1 MCRVG
6 PGLSIHIEYIVD
18 GEIQSGMSESL
29 ALVEANVLAD
39 VRANVAVTSSLV
51 RLDAPASVQVGEALL
66 VYLRKEF

>member
-1 MCRVG
+1 
-6 PGLSIHIEYIVD
+6 
-18 GEIQSGMSESL
+18 MSESL